1 MKKKWQKNVETAAGV
16 LVGNI
21 VLAFAVAAFTVPHGI
36 IMGGA
41 TGIGIVVSHYFPVQ
55 LSVAVLGIN
64 ACLFL
69 LGAVTLG
76 KKFVVTTI
84 ASTFLYPVCLS
95 VMQAVPGITSLT
107 ENMMLATLYGGAIL
121 GFGVGIIV
129 RVGSSTGGTDILALV
144 LNKYFHVNLAGLLY
158 AVDCIVLGLQVLFSD
173 TEQIMYG
180 ILMLVIETFVMNRVM
195 LMGQSQI
202 QLLIISEKYEEIRTR
217 MLKEQD
223 VGVTMIHVET
233 GYGKE
238 QQKAVLCI
246 IPKRKLYATNEMV
259 HLIDEKAFFTISQ
272 INEVKGRGFTMEKLS
287 YNDAKALEEQ
297 EAGKGVSV

>member
-1 MKKKWQKNVETAAGV
+1 MKKKWQKNLETVIGV
-16 LVGNI
+16 LLGNLI
-21 VLAFAVAAFTVPHGI
+21 LAFTVVAFIVPHGI

-41 TGIGIVVSHYFPVQ
+41 TGIGIVVSHYLPVQ

-64 ACLFL
+64 ACLFA
-69 LGAVTLG
+69 LGALTLG

-95 VMQAVPGITSLT
+95 VMQAVPGLSSLT
-107 ENMMLATLYGGAIL
+107 DNMMLATLYGGAVL
-121 GFGVGIIV
+121 GIGVGIIV

-144 LNKYFHVNLAGLLY
+144 LNKFFHLNLAALLY
-158 AVDCIVLGLQVLFSD
+158 VVDFLVLGAQMIFSG

-202 QLLIISEKYEEIRTR
+202 QLLIISEKYEEIRVR

-238 QQKAVLCI
+238 EQKAVLCI

-259 HLIDEKAFFTISQ
+259 HLIDEKAFLTISQ

-287 YNDAKALEEQ
+287 YNEAKALEEQ
-297 EAGKGVSV
+297 EAKSKE

>member
-1 MKKKWQKNVETAAGV
+1 MKKKWQKNLETVIGV
-16 LVGNI
+16 LLGNLL
-21 VLAFAVAAFTVPHGI
+21 LAFTVVAFIVPHGI

-41 TGIGIVVSHYFPVQ
+41 TGIGIVVSHYLPIQ

-64 ACLFL
+64 ACLFA
-69 LGAVTLG
+69 LGALTLG

-95 VMQAVPGITSLT
+95 VMQAVPGLSSLT
-107 ENMMLATLYGGAIL
+107 DNMMLATLYGGAVL
-121 GFGVGIIV
+121 GIGVGIIV

-144 LNKYFHVNLAGLLY
+144 LNKFFHLNLAALLY
-158 AVDCIVLGLQVLFSD
+158 VVDFLVLGAQMIFSG

-202 QLLIISEKYEEIRTR
+202 QLLIISEKYEEIRVR

-238 QQKAVLCI
+238 EQKAVLCI

-259 HLIDEKAFFTISQ
+259 HLIDEKAFLTISQ

-287 YNDAKALEEQ
+287 YNEAKALEEQ
-297 EAGKGVSV
+297 EAKSKE

>member
-1 MKKKWQKNVETAAGV
+1 MKKPWQKNLETVLGV

-21 VLAFAVAAFTVPHGI
+21 VLAFTVAAFMVPHGI

-41 TGIGIVVSHYFPVQ
+41 TGIGLTISHYLPVQ
-55 LSVAVLGIN
+55 LSLIILIVN

-76 KKFVVTTI
+76 KKFVITTI
-84 ASTFLYPVCLS
+84 ASTFLYPACLS
-95 VMQAVPGITSLT
+95 VMQAIPGVAELT
-107 ENMMLATLYGGAIL
+107 DNIMLATLYGGALL
-121 GFGVGIIV
+121 GLGVGVIV

-144 LNKYFHVNLAGLLY
+144 FNKWFHVSV
-158 AVDCIVLGLQVLFSD
+158 AVLMYIVDFTVLGAQMLFSD

-180 ILMLVIETFVMNRVM
+180 ILALVIETAILNRVM

-202 QLLIISEKYEEIRTR
+202 QLFVISERHEEIRER

-223 VGVTMIHVET
+223 VGVTMVHVET

-238 QQKAVLCI
+238 EQKAVLCI
-246 IPKRKLYATNEMV
+246 IPNRKLYATNEMI
-259 HLIDEKAFFTISQ
+259 HTIDEKAFITISQ
-272 INEVKGRGFTMEKLS
+272 INEVKGRGFTMERVV
-287 YNDAKALEEQ
+287 YAKERRRR
-297 EAGKGVSV
+297 G

>member
-1 MKKKWQKNVETAAGV
+1 MKKPWQKNLETVLGV

-21 VLAFAVAAFTVPHGI
+21 VLAFTVAAFMVPHGI

-41 TGIGIVVSHYFPVQ
+41 TGIGLTISHYLPVQ
-55 LSVAVLGIN
+55 LSSIILIVN

-76 KKFVVTTI
+76 KKFVITTI
-84 ASTFLYPVCLS
+84 ASTFLYPACLS
-95 VMQAVPGITSLT
+95 VMQAIPGVAELT
-107 ENMMLATLYGGAIL
+107 DNIMLATLYGGALL
-121 GFGVGIIV
+121 GLGVGVIV

-144 LNKYFHVNLAGLLY
+144 FNKWFHVSV
-158 AVDCIVLGLQVLFSD
+158 AVLMYIVDFTVLGAQMLFSD

-180 ILMLVIETFVMNRVM
+180 ILALVIETAILNRVM

-202 QLLIISEKYEEIRTR
+202 QLFVISERHEEIRER

-223 VGVTMIHVET
+223 VGVTMVHVET

-238 QQKAVLCI
+238 EQKAVLCI
-246 IPKRKLYATNEMV
+246 IPNRKLYATNEMI
-259 HLIDEKAFFTISQ
+259 HTIDEKAFITISQ
-272 INEVKGRGFTMEKLS
+272 INEVKGRGFTMERVV
-287 YNDAKALEEQ
+287 YAKE
-297 EAGKGVSV
+297 EAGTKK

>member
-1 MKKKWQKNVETAAGV
+1 MKKPWQKNLETVLGV

-21 VLAFAVAAFTVPHGI
+21 VLAFTVAAFMVPHGI

-41 TGIGIVVSHYFPVQ
+41 TGIGLTISHYLPVQ
-55 LSVAVLGIN
+55 LSLIILIVN

-76 KKFVVTTI
+76 KKFVIATI
-84 ASTFLYPVCLS
+84 ASIFLYPACLS
-95 VMQAVPGITSLT
+95 VMQAIPGVAELT
-107 ENMMLATLYGGAIL
+107 DNIMLATLYGGALL
-121 GFGVGIIV
+121 GLGVGVIV

-144 LNKYFHVNLAGLLY
+144 FNKWFHVSV
-158 AVDCIVLGLQVLFSD
+158 AVLMYIVDFTVLGAQMLFSD

-180 ILMLVIETFVMNRVM
+180 ILALVIETAILNRVM

-202 QLLIISEKYEEIRTR
+202 QLFVISERHEEIRER

-223 VGVTMIHVET
+223 VGVTMVHVET

-238 QQKAVLCI
+238 EQKAVLCI
-246 IPKRKLYATNEMV
+246 IPNRKLYATNEMI
-259 HLIDEKAFFTISQ
+259 HTIDEKAFITISQ
-272 INEVKGRGFTMEKLS
+272 INEVKGRGFTMERVV
-287 YNDAKALEEQ
+287 YAKE
-297 EAGKGVSV
+297 EAGTKK

>member
-1 MKKKWQKNVETAAGV
+1 MKKPWQKNLETVLGV

-21 VLAFAVAAFTVPHGI
+21 VLAFTVAAFMVPHGI

-41 TGIGIVVSHYFPVQ
+41 TGIGLTISHYLPVQ
-55 LSVAVLGIN
+55 LSLIILIVN

-76 KKFVVTTI
+76 KKFVITTI
-84 ASTFLYPVCLS
+84 ASTFLYPACLS
-95 VMQAVPGITSLT
+95 VMQAIPGVTELT
-107 ENMMLATLYGGAIL
+107 NNIMLATLYGGALL
-121 GFGVGIIV
+121 GLGVGVIV

-144 LNKYFHVNLAGLLY
+144 FNKWFHVSV
-158 AVDCIVLGLQVLFSD
+158 AVLMYIVDFTVLGAQMLFSD

-180 ILMLVIETFVMNRVM
+180 ILALVIETAILNRVM

-202 QLLIISEKYEEIRTR
+202 QLFVISERHEEIRER

-223 VGVTMIHVET
+223 VGVTMVHVET

-238 QQKAVLCI
+238 EQKAVLCI
-246 IPKRKLYATNEMV
+246 IPNRKLYATNEMI
-259 HLIDEKAFFTISQ
+259 HTIDEKAFITISQ
-272 INEVKGRGFTMEKLS
+272 INEVKGRGFTMERVV
-287 YNDAKALEEQ
+287 YAKE
-297 EAGKGVSV
+297 EAGTKK

>member
-1 MKKKWQKNVETAAGV
+1 MKKPWQKNLETVLGV

-21 VLAFAVAAFTVPHGI
+21 VLAFTVAAFMVPHGI

-41 TGIGIVVSHYFPVQ
+41 TGIGLTISHYLPVQ
-55 LSVAVLGIN
+55 LSLIILIVN

-76 KKFVVTTI
+76 KKFVITTI
-84 ASTFLYPVCLS
+84 ASTFLYPACLS
-95 VMQAVPGITSLT
+95 VMQAIPGVAELT
-107 ENMMLATLYGGAIL
+107 DNIMLATLYGGALL
-121 GFGVGIIV
+121 GLGVGVIV

-144 LNKYFHVNLAGLLY
+144 FNKWFHVSV
-158 AVDCIVLGLQVLFSD
+158 AVLMYIVDFTVLGAQMLFSD

-180 ILMLVIETFVMNRVM
+180 ILALVIETAILNRVM

-202 QLLIISEKYEEIRTR
+202 QLFVISERHEEIRER

-223 VGVTMIHVET
+223 VGVTMVHVET

-238 QQKAVLCI
+238 EQKAVLCI
-246 IPKRKLYATNEMV
+246 IPNRKLYATNEMI
-259 HLIDEKAFFTISQ
+259 HTIDEKAFITISQ
-272 INEVKGRGFTMEKLS
+272 INEVKGRT
-287 YNDAKALEEQ
+287 DTR
-297 EAGKGVSV
+297 V